1 MNPKVRPDFRLPL
14 PRPPFPQRGERR
26 CEKNKRR
33 RETRKRV
40 AVTKA
45 KASERER
52 PQVTVA
58 TVIQK
63 PGEDVKKKGVIPNM
77 KHKKSKENQVLDV
90 LRKYMPEEKVL
101 AMFDDLMNILR
112 KGGTHS
118 ERKKTI
124 VEKRIVW
131 CVDDCCFYV

>member
-1 MNPKVRPDFRLPL
+1 M
-14 PRPPFPQRGERR
+14 
-26 CEKNKRR
+26 
-33 RETRKRV
+33 

-52 PQVTVA
+52 PQITVA

-90 LRKYMPEEKVL
+90 LKKFMPENEVRL
-101 AMFDDLMNILR
+101 ARF
-112 KGGTHS
+112 
-118 ERKKTI
+118 
-124 VEKRIVW
+124 
-131 CVDDCCFYV
+131 